1 MPRFKLFLASFL
13 VLFFE
18 LMFIRMLP
26 DAVHFFGFFSNFV
39 LLACFLGLGTG
50 LARRLSDED
59 TDDRIVGRFVVLCLI
74 QLVLYGIFL
83 EYRLE
88 ARPPNEGVFLNDD
101 ASMRAAQPSHLNMY
115 LTLALFTALMAFTF
129 VPLGQLLKRYF
140 EKFEPL
146 EAYTVD
152 ILGSLVGIGSFS
164 LLSFL
169 CTAPPAWLGAGFLML
184 LPFLGRGRRP
194 LFAAFAIF
202 LALGVYGFERHLER
216 TQHFE
221 KYWSP
226 YYNIRLHTQPNQNV
240 YIQIGNSV
248 LLNGLAL
255 AKRNDLDKL
264 DPATRSA
271 VEEYENGQGTTSLS
285 FFQNFY
291 AFPYRFIKPKT
302 VLILGG
308 GLGNDVAMALMQ
320 GVERVDAVE
329 IDPVVARLGGTRHPM
344 RAYQDG
350 RVRLINDDAR
360 AYIRRCQE
368 KYDLIIFGTLDSH
381 GLFSQMSSVKIEN
394 YVYTRECFQE
404 ASNLLTDRGIMYVN
418 VGYMGPFVP
427 FRLFET
433 LTRVFGREPLFCFY
447 NQFSQ
452 YICSKHELQ
461 IPADLGPM
469 ALRMQVDRATLSAR
483 PWGQPDAVPMQFVPS
498 SLVLPTDDWPQL
510 YLEGRK
516 IPFDYLVAL
525 GILLAISVGMIGWG
539 VSGSSQGDAQG
550 GRKFSF
556 HGQLFLLGAGFMLIE
571 TKGITELGLIFGA
584 TWFVNSVVIAGILT
598 MIFLANLWLLRQP
611 KKPSLTG
618 PYLGLFAVLV
628 LLYLVPVRELSVGL
642 GPVATAGAV
651 ACILL
656 PMLFAAVIFGVSFS
670 YAEKPAAALASNMLG
685 AMIGGALEFSSMML
699 GLRSL
704 YLTALALYLLS
715 WLVMPRRSS

>member
-1 MPRFKLFLASFL
+1 MPKRKLFLASFL

-18 LMFIRMLP
+18 LMFIRWLP

-50 LARRLSDED
+50 LARPLAEGD
-59 TDDRIVGRFVVLCLI
+59 TDERILRRFVGLCLV
-74 QLVLYGIFL
+74 QMVLYAIFL

-101 ASMRAAQPSHLNMY
+101 ASMKAAQPSHLNMY
-115 LTLALFTALMAFTF
+115 LTLALFTTLMAMTF

-140 EKFEPL
+140 EKFRPL
-146 EAYTVD
+146 EAYTID
-152 ILGSLVGIGSFS
+152 ILGSLFGIGAFS

-169 CTAPPAWLGAGFLML
+169 CTPPSVWIGVGFLL
-184 LPFLGRGRRP
+184 LLFFLERHRAA
-194 LFAAFAIF
+194 FAAFSLI
-202 LALGVYGFERHLER
+202 LALGVFGFERHLEQS
-216 TQHFE
+216 QHFE
-221 KYWSP
+221 KFWSP
-226 YYNIRLHTQPNQNV
+226 YYNIRLHTQPNLNV

-255 AKRNDLDKL
+255 DKRSDLDKL
-264 DPATRSA
+264 DPATRQA
-271 VEEYENGQGTTSLS
+271 VESYESSQDTTSLT
-285 FFQNFY
+285 FFRDFY
-291 AFPYRFIKPKT
+291 SYPYRFVKPKR

-308 GLGNDVAMALMQ
+308 GLGNDVAMALLQ
-320 GVERVDAVE
+320 NVERVDVVE
-329 IDPVVARLGGTRHPM
+329 IDPIVARLGRIRHPM
-344 RAYQDG
+344 KAYQDP
-350 RVRLINDDAR
+350 RVHLINDDAR

-381 GLFSQMSSVKIEN
+381 GLFSMMSSVKLEN
-394 YVYTRECFQE
+394 YVYTRECFTE
-404 ASNLLTDRGIMYVN
+404 ASKLLTDHGIMYVN

-433 LTRVFGREPLFCFY
+433 LTQVFGKEPLFCFY

-452 YICSKHELQ
+452 YICSKGELP
-461 IPADLGPM
+461 IPADLGSPLE
-469 ALRMQVDRATLSAR
+469 LRMKVDRASLSAV
-483 PWGQPDAVPMQFVPS
+483 PWDQPQAVPMQFAPS

-516 IPFDYLVAL
+516 VPYDYLIAL
-525 GILLAISVGMIGWG
+525 TILLAISVVLIRWG
-539 VSGSSQGDAQG
+539 VSGA
-550 GRKFSF
+550 RFKF
-556 HGQLFLLGAGFMLIE
+556 HAQLFLLGAGFMLIE
-571 TKGITELGLIFGA
+571 TKSITELGLIFGA

-611 KKPSLTG
+611 KKPGLTL
-618 PYLGLFAVLV
+618 PYLGLFGVLLV
-628 LLYLVPVRELSVGL
+628 LYLVPVREMSVGA

-651 ACILL
+651 AFILL
-656 PMLFAAVIFGVSFS
+656 PMLFAAIIFGVSFDH
-670 YAEKPAAALASNMLG
+670 AELPAAALASNMLG
-685 AMIGGALEFSSMML
+685 AMVGGTLEFSSMVF

-715 WLVMPRRSS
+715 FALMPRLKE